1 MENVAENANGSNTFY
16 ESLLHECDSGLCSV
30 ILSGKTQL
38 YPTLRPLL
46 NATET
51 SINLKIGA
59 KTESED
65 GKFYNLSIC
74 MQSSKPFHCG

>member
-1 MENVAENANGSNTFY
+1 MESVAKNANGSNTLY
-16 ESLLHECDSGLCSV
+16 ESLQHECDSGLCSV
-30 ILSGKTQL
+30 ILSDKTQL

-59 KTESED
+59 KESED